1 MFIKKGHSAVATH
14 THTTSG
20 EGRKVFASLGSA
32 SDAATAFSDSE
43 VALPSSS
50 LSLSLAH
57 NWDKYQISAKNKVKT
72 GQFRALPDIT
82 HWLYRLLDGQKTS
95 RF

>member
-1 MFIKKGHSAVATH
+1 MATVQWRRTH
-14 THTTSG
+14 TASG
-20 EGRKVFASLGSA
+20 EGRKVFASLSSA

-57 NWDKYQISAKNKVKT
+57 NWDKYQKSAKN
-72 GQFRALPDIT
+72 
-82 HWLYRLLDGQKTS
+82 
-95 RF
+95 

>member
-1 MFIKKGHSAVATH
+1 MATVQWLRTH
-14 THTTSG
+14 TASG

-57 NWDKYQISAKNKVKT
+57 NWDKYQKTAKKL
-72 GQFRALPDIT
+72 G
-82 HWLYRLLDGQKTS
+82 
-95 RF
+95 